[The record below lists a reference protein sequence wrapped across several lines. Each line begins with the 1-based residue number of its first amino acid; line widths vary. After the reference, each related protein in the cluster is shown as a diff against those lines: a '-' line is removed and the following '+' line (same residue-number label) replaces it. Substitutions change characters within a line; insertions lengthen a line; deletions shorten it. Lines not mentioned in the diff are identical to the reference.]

1 MFLIAG
7 LGNPGDKYFATRH
20 NAGFLALDYMAQKY
34 DITVKSAKHKS
45 LLGEG
50 RIAGERVVLLKPQ
63 TFMNLSGEAVRS
75 ASDWYKIPVEN
86 IIVIYDDIDLE
97 VGALRI
103 RPKGSAGG
111 HNGMKS
117 IISHLGS
124 QDFPRF
130 RIGVGSK
137 PQGGDLCNHVL
148 GTIPKA
154 EQEVM
159 FKVFE
164 RTSDAVEEYIRNGI
178 DSSMNKYNGKAE

>member
-20 NAGFLALDYMAQKY
+20 NAGFLAIDYMAQKF
-34 DITVKSAKHKS
+34 DINVKTLKHKA
-45 LLGEG
+45 LIGEG
-50 RIAGERVVLLKPQ
+50 RIGLQKVILVKPQ
-63 TFMNLSGEAVRS
+63 TFMNLSGEAIR
-75 ASDWYKIPVEN
+75 AAKDWYKIPDEN
-86 IIVIYDDIDLE
+86 VIVIYDDIALE

-103 RPKGSAGG
+103 RGKGSAGG